1 MKEGRSISFFSSS
14 WFQRR
19 SAKKKEEAAH
29 GETDECLQHA
39 KGSVKTLEDLYG
51 CDSALPSIEKAG
63 RARRTAPR
71 EVLEDERSA
80 AQRRAED
87 WEKLLRHAR
96 DDADRRVAA
105 VEEEAE
111 QVRLYGWGRQKFI
124 YNVLRC
130 T

>member
-1 MKEGRSISFFSSS
+1 M
-14 WFQRR
+14 
-19 SAKKKEEAAH
+19 
-29 GETDECLQHA
+29 
-39 KGSVKTLEDLYG
+39 EDLYG